1 VNKYKTVDEIF
12 KEPGIR
18 SVGIIADINQGKSNV
33 IYAALTAIQKHCKN
47 PSIYTYGLV
56 NSLEGVQSINSVEE
70 LEKIHDSV
78 VFIDEFPNLFSLS
91 NKRQVEMFEKSMRL
105 VFQREVNNVVV
116 ICGLAH
122 NFNKFLGGLLQIMIF
137 KQLNLVDLIQ
147 RSPTERVIA
156 SYSNTL
162 GSRIQKGSR
171 VLAMPKDTAL
181 IYDTQTGHYYETI
194 IPYVPEMDSKLG
206 AKPILHWLPIEIKK
220 EK

>member
-1 VNKYKTVDEIF
+1 MNKYKSIEDIF
-12 KEPGIR
+12 KEPSIR

-33 IYAALTAIQKHCKN
+33 IYHSIKAIQLHCTK
-47 PSIYTYGLV
+47 PSIYTYGLIS
-56 NSLEGVQSINSVEE
+56 SLDGVQKINSVEE
-70 LEKIHDSV
+70 LEKISNSV
-78 VFIDEFPNLFSLS
+78 IFIDEFPNLFSLS

-105 VFQREVNNVVV
+105 VFQREINNVVV
-116 ICGLAH
+116 ICGLPH

-162 GSRIQKGSR
+162 GSRVQKGSR

-181 IYDTQTGHYYETI
+181 IYDTIDGHYYETI
-194 IPYVPEMDSKLG
+194 IPHNTETDTKIG
-206 AKPILHWLPIEIKK
+206 IKPILNWLPVNIKTK
-220 EK
+220 